1 MEAETETEPLEVH
14 LLKQE
19 VCEFVEPESEPPIR
33 DNKDIQ
39 FECQVKNE
47 PLEEYEY
54 EEEEECN
61 TLDYDVDHS
70 DFKVKIEVEE
80 NDLQADDGNDQ
91 VLHKCPNCAE
101 SFTVKLDLQI
111 HYRSHLKDRMYK
123 CSQCPKAF
131 TVDYYLQKHLKT
143 HLESRPFKCTQC
155 PKTFVFNS
163 HLRTHMRLHTG
174 ERPFKC
180 THCPK
185 SFIQSSQQKAHI
197 RSHTNDRPFKCSQCP
212 KAFKIA
218 MPKIVVRE
226 CETIKN
232 KISVR
237 QQGKTSTERS
247 REFRERKKALKNAA
261 SQGSIITKTKPKT
274 AAERS
279 RDYRARKRQKYEKTQ
294 ESNYQQ

>member
-70 DFKVKIEVEE
+70 D
-80 NDLQADDGNDQ
+80 
-91 VLHKCPNCAE
+91 
-101 SFTVKLDLQI
+101 
-111 HYRSHLKDRMYK
+111 
-123 CSQCPKAF
+123 
-131 TVDYYLQKHLKT
+131 
-143 HLESRPFKCTQC
+143 
-155 PKTFVFNS
+155 
-163 HLRTHMRLHTG
+163 
-174 ERPFKC
+174 
-180 THCPK
+180 
-185 SFIQSSQQKAHI
+185 
-197 RSHTNDRPFKCSQCP
+197 
-212 KAFKIA
+212 FKIA